1 MTQASL
7 LKARRSLLA
16 GLCLGLALLTA
27 TPLAADDAAP
37 SAPPPPELPPHVVA
51 RIYGPAGE
59 VLAELAFEPLRLA
72 IVGHVLADLEEL
84 SSAPMTILRG
94 LIEEMLV
101 AQEARALGVAV
112 SDEEVK
118 AYVGKLDTELRTAS
132 GGQKNIGQLRKDKGM
147 TWEVFRDSIHTLLLK
162 EKVASHAKW
171 LGKLPTNDRQRLSQ
185 VSVVVTELHKRAQ
198 LVYHVPVS
206 PQLLQQAKQAAVVP
220 GPPDV
225 LVSVNGA
232 PLTRAAFGKALLDFL
247 SEDILKDVV
256 DKECATRL
264 LQLESVAL
272 DDAAMEEE
280 LQLRER
286 NWAVQRTL
294 MSQTEWHNVGFDEFL
309 KATIKKTRAEL
320 KADRYYRSY
329 YGLVR
334 RERAKVTDDKLLKE
348 WEVKQHTQYGPA
360 ILVEALQVG
369 FERKNALLT
378 GGVARDRA
386 QALAVTQGVLT
397 QVARGQSFSE
407 AIKEAVARAANPR
420 TGMPD
425 PTLRSSERRLY
436 NTQADQLLFQEAS
449 KLKDGEVSAG
459 PIETLSEVHLL
470 RRKGSEPGPTYAT
483 VKEILREMLAGQ
495 ESQYFMQKQAKDPA
509 RVQVRWPIRK
519 P

>member
-1 MTQASL
+1 MTQP
-7 LKARRSLLA
+7 KRSLLA
-16 GLCLGLALLTA
+16 GLCLAIVLLPAPPLGAEDAPAA
-27 TPLAADDAAP
+27 TPRA
-37 SAPPPPELPPHVVA
+37 PELPPQVVA
-51 RIYGPAGE
+51 RIYGPQGE
-59 VLAELAFEPLRLA
+59 VLAELTFGNLGPAL
-72 IVGHVLADLEEL
+72 VNHVLADLEEL
-84 SSAPMTILRG
+84 SSAAMTILRG

-101 AQEARALGVAV
+101 TQEASSLGLSVG
-112 SDEEVK
+112 DEEVK
-118 AYVGKLDTELRTAS
+118 SYVGKLDTELRTAS

-220 GPPDV
+220 GPAEA

-247 SEDILKDVV
+247 SEDILKDVI
-256 DKECATRL
+256 DKECATKL

-272 DDAAMEEE
+272 DDASMEQE
-280 LQLRER
+280 LALRER

-294 MSQTEWHNVGFDEFL
+294 MSQTEWHNVGFAEFL
-309 KATIKKTRAEL
+309 KATIKKTPTEL

-334 RERAKVTDDKLLKE
+334 RERAKITEALLLKE
-348 WEVKQHTQYGPA
+348 WEVKQNTQYGPA

-386 QALAVTQGVLT
+386 QALAVAQSVLT
-397 QVARGQSFSE
+397 QVARGQSFTE
-407 AIKEAVARAANPR
+407 AIKEAVARGANPR

-436 NTQADQLLFQEAS
+436 NTQADQILFQEAS

-470 RRKGSEPGPTYAT
+470 RRKASEPGPTYAT

-495 ESQYFMQKQAKDPA
+495 EAQYFMQKQAKDPT
-509 RVQVRWPIRK
+509 RVQVRWPIRV